1 MIFKEED
8 ILTLTTENG
17 NTLTQS
23 LIKIHTPTEVF
34 FRSVTRL
41 EDTYDHYR
49 FEVGQLN
56 KEGEAIDIKNF
67 KTLEVV
73 SNKQKVFFDAVEYF
87 ESLISKRQPQ
97 PESDEPYVGVL
108 VYVKGAICYAKV
120 SNSTVDINEDDLPK
134 VFTPPQS
141 KKYGRLNMFAVQ
153 DSKYDIIKGKFALKY
168 DESLTIDLLNQNN
181 NMKYADITYVYKM
194 IPYDTSEDGDGD
206 GGTPEDVNDNSLKLD
221 EIEGETPEQMRG
233 EEGQGEEGQGEE
245 GQSEKG
251 QGEEG
256 QGEEGQGEDGKGEN
270 GQGEDGQGEDGQ
282 GEEGQGEEGQGEEGQ
297 GEEGQGEEGQGEEG
311 QGEEGQ
317 GEDGESA
324 GTEKQLRQREIL
336 NNYVPST
343 YLRNKSRTK
352 DYFESINL
360 SELKKNWFP
369 KLEIPENTSKEDF
382 IIQINK
388 TIEKYTI

>member
-8 ILTLTTENG
+8 ILTLTTENQ
-17 NTLTQS
+17 NTFHLTQS

-41 EDTYDHYR
+41 DDTYDHYR

-67 KTLEVV
+67 KTLKVV

-245 GQSEKG
+245 GQ
-251 QGEEG
+251 
-256 QGEEGQGEDGKGEN
+256 GEDG
-270 GQGEDGQGEDGQ
+270 
-282 GEEGQGEEGQGEEGQ
+282 
-297 GEEGQGEEGQGEEG
+297 
-311 QGEEGQ
+311 
-317 GEDGESA
+317 
-324 GTEKQLRQREIL
+324 EKQLRQGEIL